1 VLSARAPSRPNDD
14 VLMTQE
20 GYDRLRRELLELTT
34 TMRRE
39 LAERLSAARDGGSNP
54 AENGDL
60 MDALQNSALLEQRI
74 GELEGRL
81 AAARIAPP
89 AGSDGVAAIGTRVG
103 LRTGV
108 MARSC
113 TTSWWAQ
120 ARQIPRVGGSR
131 SRHPSARRS
140 RAVGP
145 ATRSPSRR
153 RGAAFASTS
162 SRSSRSR
169 PTRRRRRNERAYPG
183 NRPRGGVCR
192 AAVAPALPRS
202 TVAGARRGDRLRAS
216 APSTPATS
224 PRPRRAP

>member
-103 LRTGV
+103 VRTGDGE
-108 MARSC
+108 
-113 TTSWWAQ
+113 
-120 ARQIPRVGGSR
+120 ILHYELVGAGEADPAGWRISI
-131 SRHPSARRS
+131 SSPVGEAIAGRRAGD
-140 RAVGP
+140 AVTVQTP
-145 ATRSPSRR
+145 RR
-153 RGAAFASTS
+153 RIRFDLVSVEPLEADEAEAA
-162 SRSSRSR
+162 
-169 PTRRRRRNERAYPG
+169 
-183 NRPRGGVCR
+183 
-192 AAVAPALPRS
+192 
-202 TVAGARRGDRLRAS
+202 
-216 APSTPATS
+216 
-224 PRPRRAP
+224 